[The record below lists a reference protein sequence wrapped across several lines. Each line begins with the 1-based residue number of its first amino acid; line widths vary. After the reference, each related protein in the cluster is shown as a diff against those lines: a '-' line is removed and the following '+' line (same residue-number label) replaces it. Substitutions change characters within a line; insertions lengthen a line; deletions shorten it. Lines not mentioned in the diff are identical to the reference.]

1 MWEQTLRF
9 FSLQDANVRYVVL
22 GSILLAGAT
31 GVLGCFAFL
40 RKRSLL
46 GDAIAHATLPGVCL
60 AYLYTGSKE
69 PYVLLL
75 GAVATGWLG
84 TLCVDWIRRFS
95 PVKEDAAIGIVLSVF
110 FGAGIL
116 LLTSIQSMGQA
127 SQAGLDKFL
136 FGQTASLMKRDVLIL
151 GGLAFF
157 LCAVC
162 FLAFKEFKLL
172 CFDME
177 FARSIGL
184 PVRLL
189 ETILTTL
196 VVAAIAIGL
205 QMVGVVLMAALLITP
220 AAAARQWTDNLTRM
234 LWLSGL
240 IGAVSGVSGSFISS
254 LAPRM
259 PTGPWMVVTLSI
271 LFGLSLLF
279 SPKRGYLTRLL
290 HHAQTRTT
298 IAAENILS
306 TMYRYAEPNG
316 SFLRPVSIR
325 DILRYRSMTSVG
337 AIAVLRSLK
346 RQRLVSET
354 RGGWLLTEMGI
365 KAAENLLRRHRLWEL
380 YLTEQLNI
388 PPDRVHRSADEVEH
402 WITQDQEDQLVSLL
416 DSPDM
421 DPHER
426 EIPKRKDW
434 RLYRSK
440 D

>member
-1 MWEQTLRF
+1 
-9 FSLQDANVRYVVL
+9 
-22 GSILLAGAT
+22 
-31 GVLGCFAFL
+31 
-40 RKRSLL
+40 KRSLL

-60 AYLYTGSKE
+60 AYLSTGSKE

-75 GAVATGWLG
+75 GAITTGWLG

-116 LLTSIQSMGQA
+116 LLTTIQSMGQA

-136 FGQTASLMKRDVLIL
+136 FGQTASLMKRDILIL

-157 LCAVC
+157 LCVVC

-172 CFDME
+172 CFDVE

-189 ETILTTL
+189 ETVLTTL

-234 LWLSGL
+234 VWLSGL
-240 IGAVSGVSGSFISS
+240 IGAFSGVAGSFISS

-259 PTGPWMVVTLSI
+259 PTGPWMVVTFSI
-271 LFGLSLLF
+271 LFGLSLIL
-279 SPKRGYLTRLL
+279 SPQRGYLTRLFR
-290 HHAQTRTT
+290 HTQTRTT

-316 SFLRPVSIR
+316 RFLRPVSVR
-325 DILRYRSMTSVG
+325 DILRYRSLTSVG
-337 AIAVLRSLK
+337 ALTVLRSLK
-346 RQRLVSET
+346 RQGLVSET
-354 RGGWLLTEMGI
+354 RGGWLLTELGI
-365 KAAENLLRRHRLWEL
+365 KSAENLLRRHRLWEL

-388 PPDRVHRSADEVEH
+388 PPHRVHRSADEVEH

-416 DSPDM
+416 DSPLR

-426 EIPKRKDW
+426 EIPQRKDE
-434 RLYRSK
+434 
-440 D
+440 